1 MPKTITAFD
10 TASNETIILHLDG
23 NPTSDEIRK
32 AVYDEII
39 EFEEGD
45 NVESMSVKD
54 IEQLYDTFGI
64 YICSVFD
71 GFHDDEPLTYCEPE
85 VEDDDESDGPYEHE
99 DSEEAT
105 TK

>member
-32 AVYDEII
+32 AVYVELI
-39 EFEEGD
+39 EFDEND
-45 NVESMSVKD
+45 DVESMSAKD
-54 IEQLYDTFGI
+54 IEQLYDTVGI

-71 GFHDDEPLTYCEPE
+71 GLHESEPLTELE
-85 VEDDDESDGPYEHE
+85 IEDDNDDEFDGPYDHE
-99 DSEEAT
+99 DSEETEA
-105 TK
+105 K